1 MARELL
7 RGRTH
12 SHGTSPRA
20 SPAQQHAVLHLPCS
34 TSCSPSKACR
44 RPSTPFI
51 ICTFRSLPPQLRSP
65 AYARPRGLPGV
76 PCAAQVVT
84 RCQIRVRR
92 SQIPA
97 RLCVSP
103 SAASYLGGE
112 PGCPSY
118 CGALRSSSDVTGW
131 GVWNYRARRKA
142 QVSLLPCFSDGYGA
156 VPDAHLPHMHP
167 NYLLDSQNA
176 AAPGAHA
183 ALPRAALARNVLRA
197 GERDARRQVLRAA
210 GLMCLPGLLAA
221 AGTRAH
227 APRAHV
233 PVCRAWLPEV
243 LRRAA
248 QLVGYDRVGGLELPR
263 TS

>member
-1 MARELL
+1 MCYAQAGAMRGGKFCVLL
-7 RGRTH
+7 GWC
-12 SHGTSPRA
+12 A
-20 SPAQQHAVLHLPCS
+20 SQLTPPLTVRLHMRVKPTYLHA
-34 TSCSPSKACR
+34 
-44 RPSTPFI
+44 
-51 ICTFRSLPPQLRSP
+51 
-65 AYARPRGLPGV
+65 
-76 PCAAQVVT
+76 
-84 RCQIRVRR
+84 
-92 SQIPA
+92 
-97 RLCVSP
+97 
-103 SAASYLGGE
+103 E
-112 PGCPSY
+112 PGCPSC
-118 CGALRSSSDVTGW
+118 CGVLRSSSDMTGW

-142 QVSLLPCFSDGYGA
+142 QVSLRSCCADGHGA
-156 VPDAHLPHMHP
+156 VSDAHLPHMHP

-176 AAPGAHA
+176 AAPGARA

-197 GERDARRQVLRAA
+197 GGRDARRQVLRAA